1 MPSLLLSDL
10 VKHGLELCVGPFGEL
25 LMASDVGL
33 IAGVVLLDE
42 GINFGKF
49 IQAHVELID
58 GLCGPCQ
65 ILPRDSDS
73 RTRPS

>member
-1 MPSLLLSDL
+1 MPSLLLSH
-10 VKHGLELCVGPFGEL
+10 VAKHGLALRVSLVGEL
-25 LMASDVGL
+25 VVASDVGL

-65 ILPRDSDS
+65 IWRHDSDS